1 MEPKTFIKKSPMPA
15 EKTEG
20 ASFVFTPLPPELDF
34 PIAPDF
40 HSVPPHLDPV
50 AMYWRCEELMRQ
62 GARPPRRKCDE
73 DGVFPE
79 FIL

>member
-1 MEPKTFIKKSPMPA
+1 MEPKPFIKKSSTPA
-15 EKTEG
+15 GPTED
-20 ASFVFTPLPPELDF
+20 ASFIFTPLPPELDF
-34 PIAPDF
+34 PIDPDF

-50 AMYWRCEELMRQ
+50 AMYWRGEELMRQ
-62 GARPPRRKCDE
+62 GARPPRPKRDE